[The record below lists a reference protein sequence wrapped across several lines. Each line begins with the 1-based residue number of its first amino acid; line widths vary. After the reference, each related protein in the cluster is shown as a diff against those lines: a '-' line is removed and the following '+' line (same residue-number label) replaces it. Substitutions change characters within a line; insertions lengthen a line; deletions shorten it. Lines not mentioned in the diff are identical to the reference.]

1 MSKKYRGKTCVYCGV
16 PGISETRD
24 HVLAR
29 QFALAERRGDL
40 PLVPACLACN
50 NTKSAVEG
58 YLATVLPFGGRHTDA
73 QENLSTMVPKRLAGN
88 PRLHAELA
96 QGATPQW
103 VPTPSGRWQ
112 FVSAIHIDAGRV
124 ETWLKYLTL
133 GLMFHH
139 WGLLVARS
147 ANIETFLPKSS
158 TADPLAKLFTA
169 RAVRHVAT
177 SIGGGAL
184 TYEGALGASHAIHA
198 VWRFSIYGG
207 LELAGADPR
216 ERGSVHYVAVTP
228 NGSAGEPE

>member
-40 PLVPACLACN
+40 PVVSACPACN

-58 YLATVLPFGGRHTDA
+58 YLATVLPFGGRHADA
-73 QENLSTMVPKRLAGN
+73 QVNLSTMVPKRLAGN

-96 QGATPQW
+96 QGAAPQW

-112 FVSAIHIDAGRV
+112 FVSAIYIEAGRV
-124 ETWLKYLTL
+124 EAWLKYLTL

-139 WGLLVARS
+139 WGLLVES
-147 ANIETFLPKSS
+147 STNIEAFLPKSS
-158 TADPLAKLFTA
+158 TGDPLAKLFT
-169 RAVRHVAT
+169 
-177 SIGGGAL
+177 
-184 TYEGALGASHAIHA
+184 
-198 VWRFSIYGG
+198 
-207 LELAGADPR
+207 
-216 ERGSVHYVAVTP
+216 
-228 NGSAGEPE
+228 